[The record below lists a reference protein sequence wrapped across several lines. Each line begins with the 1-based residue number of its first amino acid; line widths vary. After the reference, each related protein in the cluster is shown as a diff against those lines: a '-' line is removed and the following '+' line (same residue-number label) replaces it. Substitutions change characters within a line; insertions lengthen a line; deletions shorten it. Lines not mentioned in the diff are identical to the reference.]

1 MVLGLTFPMNSKQ
14 RRDCKRLSLKTR
26 SYELDIALLISL
38 SPPLHALV
46 QLGSIQVKEVNF
58 FSKKDLIE
66 NGVDITVSSFSNFH
80 DFSVL
85 GNKWTQTWM
94 SYLCVILLA

>member
-1 MVLGLTFPMNSKQ
+1 M
-14 RRDCKRLSLKTR
+14 KTR

-46 QLGSIQVKEVNF
+46 QLGSIKVKVVNF

-66 NGVDITVSSFSNFH
+66 KGVDVTGSSFSNFD

-94 SYLCVILLA
+94 SSLCFILLA